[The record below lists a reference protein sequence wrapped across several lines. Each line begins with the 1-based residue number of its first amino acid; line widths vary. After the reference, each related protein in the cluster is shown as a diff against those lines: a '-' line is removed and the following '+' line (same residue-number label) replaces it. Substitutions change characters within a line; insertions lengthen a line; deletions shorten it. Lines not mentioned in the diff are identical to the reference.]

1 MIIRTLTEA
10 DARIYQSLRLRA
22 LREDP
27 EAFGSSY
34 EQTAQHPIEW
44 FAERIQAR
52 PDSRF
57 VLGAF
62 EQKQLIG
69 TVGVHRIDGEK
80 FNHKGEIWG
89 MYVAPEFRQQRIGRA
104 LMTEAI
110 RQARSMRGLE
120 QLSLGVMQT
129 QATARALYVSLDF
142 VPWGLEP
149 QAIRVNERY
158 IDEEYMTLKL
168 H

>member
-10 DARIYQSLRLRA
+10 DAQIYQDLRLRA

-34 EQTAQHPIEW
+34 EQAAQRPTDW
-44 FAERIQAR
+44 FAERIRPR

-62 EQKQLIG
+62 EQEQLIG
-69 TVGVHRIDGEK
+69 TVGVHRIDGDK
-80 FNHKGEIWG
+80 FLHKGEVWG
-89 MYVAPEFRQQRIGRA
+89 MYVAPEFRQRGIGRT

-110 RQARSMRGLE
+110 SRARSMAGLE

-129 QATARALYVSLDF
+129 QAAARALYASLGF

-149 QAIRVNERY
+149 QAIRVNDRY
-158 IDEEYMTLKL
+158 IDEACMTLKL
-168 H
+168 R